1 MQHSTYFR
9 AMNTDIE
16 VLAETT
22 SPVPPLEL
30 FIGAKLLFEE
40 QEQRFSR
47 FRPGSLLS
55 EVNAGRQVEDEALAR
70 VCRMAIEAWEF
81 TGGRFNPMVLDAL
94 IAAGYDRSFE
104 TVGARGEPRAQAVPA
119 PAEAIRLEADRV
131 SLSRGQLDLGGI
143 VKGWTVDLLIE
154 SYGPGLDGLFVN
166 AGGDLRCSGSEE
178 GVDGWRASIDGGA
191 AGATPWEGAMRGA
204 VATSTSAKRRWRTA
218 AGSLAHH
225 LIDPATGEPSTSEI
239 VQASV
244 WANECWRAEAW
255 AKAVVIGGRDALA
268 ACRVAGLAA
277 MTIAADGSLL
287 GRGPG

>member
-1 MQHSTYFR
+1 
-9 AMNTDIE
+9 MNTDVE
-16 VLAETT
+16 VLAERS
-22 SPVPPLEL
+22 SPMPPLDV

-47 FRPGSLLS
+47 FRSGSLLS
-55 EVNAGRQVEDEALAR
+55 RVNAGQQIKDESLAH

-94 IAAGYDRSFE
+94 TAAGYDRSFE
-104 TVGARGEPRAQAVPA
+104 MVGEQGEPRTQTVPS
-119 PAEAIRLEADRV
+119 PADALRFDGDQV
-131 SLSRGQLDLGGI
+131 SLTYGQLDLGGI
-143 VKGWTVDLLIE
+143 VKGWTVDLLVE
-154 SYGPGLDGLFVN
+154 RYSPGLDGLFVN
-166 AGGDLRCSGSEE
+166 AGGDLRCAGSE
-178 GVDGWRASIDGGA
+178 GDVDGWRASIDGGA

-225 LIDPATGEPSTSEI
+225 LIDPATGRPSTSEI

-244 WANECWRAEAW
+244 WADECWRAEAW

-268 ACRVAGLAA
+268 LCRGAGMAALAI
-277 MTIAADGSLL
+277 TADGAVL
-287 GRGPG
+287 GEGPE